1 VYLPFHAARRRGIL
15 LGMESTLSPE
25 AALASLA
32 WQIELG
38 ATEAV
43 GDAPVDR
50 YAPPETSA
58 KPAAVPSPA
67 TQAGTPPA
75 APATAPSADPV
86 AAAEAAAK
94 AAPTLDALKSAMDA
108 YPHCDLKRGARN
120 LVFCDGHPAAR
131 LMIIGEA
138 PGRDEDLQAKP
149 FVGRAGQLLDRMFDA
164 IGLARTAETPDTALY
179 ITNILPWRPPQNR
192 DPNAE
197 EIAMMRP
204 FMARHVELAAP
215 EVIVLM
221 GNISCEAGLGRRGI
235 TKLRGQWTQA
245 YGRPALPMVHPAY
258 LLRNP
263 AAKRE
268 AWADLLA
275 LKARLARPSER

>member
-1 VYLPFHAARRRGIL
+1 
-15 LGMESTLSPE
+15 MESTRTQE
-25 AALASLA
+25 AALASLT

-50 YAPPETSA
+50 YALPEKAA
-58 KPAAVPSPA
+58 K
-67 TQAGTPPA
+67 PA
-75 APATAPSADPV
+75 APATETPAQAAPAPVVADPI
-86 AAAEAAAK
+86 AAAEAAAA
-94 AAPTLDALKSAMDA
+94 AAPTLEALRAAMDT
-108 YPHCDLKRGARN
+108 YPHCDLRRGARN
-120 LVFCDGHPAAR
+120 LVFCDGDPAAR

-138 PGRDEDLQAKP
+138 PGRDEDLQGKP

-164 IGLARTAETPDTALY
+164 IGLARTADSHDTALY

-204 FMARHVELAAP
+204 FMARHVELANP
-215 EVIVLM
+215 ELIVLM

-235 TKLRGQWTQA
+235 TKLRGGWTEA
-245 YGRPALPMVHPAY
+245 YGRPALPMFHPAY

-275 LKARLARPSER
+275 LNARLAHG